1 MIQVVTLT
9 GTLTYTGEYGISAV
23 LGCDIT
29 DQLLDQYSLT
39 YTGTTEQTDLT
50 TLLIRAEQVND
61 LNTGLQQF
69 CVRRLLCEG
78 RCSTVDRL
86 VRYPLRYRL
95 VINRLT
101 QYIKYSAQGIFSYRH
116 GNRSSCGDCLHSS
129 YQSVGSTHG
138 DTSDSIITQ
147 VLGDFYYQFSSI
159 SGRDADRVIDLGKF
173 ALIEAYIQYGTDDLG
188 DPSFILSCHF
198 YLFPARYAGIS

>member
-1 MIQVVTLT
+1 MVQVVTLT

-29 DQLLDQYSLT
+29 DQLLDQYGLT
-39 YTGTTEQTDLT
+39 YTSTTEQTDLT

-78 RCSTVDRL
+78 RCGTVDRL
-86 VRYPLRYRL
+86 VRHSCRYRL

-101 QYIKYSAQGIFSYRH
+101 QYIKYSAQGILSYRY
-116 GNRSSCGDCLHSS
+116 GNGGSGGDSLHSS
-129 YQSVGSTHG
+129 HKSVGSTHG
-138 DTSDSIITQ
+138 NTSDSVITQ
-147 VLGDFYYQFSSI
+147 MLGDFHYQFSSI